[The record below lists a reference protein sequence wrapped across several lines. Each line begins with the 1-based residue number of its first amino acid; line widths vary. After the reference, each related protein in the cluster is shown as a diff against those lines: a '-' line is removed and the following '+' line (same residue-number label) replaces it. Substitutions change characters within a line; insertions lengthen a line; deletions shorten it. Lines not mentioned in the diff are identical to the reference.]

1 MSDNV
6 LLNLGIG
13 GDSIA
18 ADEISSIKYPR
29 CKITLGANGFNDGDV
44 SSVNPMPIV
53 YSPATAFA
61 GTYQNDVGEAAVQL
75 LNNGAPL
82 TALRGVI
89 VKSLGGNSG
98 KIYVGSSNGVTVA
111 TGFELI
117 PGDAI
122 SLPLNNI
129 NLVWCISDTA
139 AQKVSWA
146 AV

>member
-18 ADEISSIKYPR
+18 ADEIGGIKFPR
-29 CKITLGANGFNDGDV
+29 CKITLGDDNVNDGDV

-61 GTYQNDVGEAAVQL
+61 GTYQNEVGVAAVQL
-75 LNNGAPL
+75 LKGAAPL

-98 KIYVGSSNGVTVA
+98 KIYVGSSSGVTVA
-111 TGFELI
+111 NGFELI

-139 AQKVSWA
+139 AQIVSWA